1 MEIRGFGSYTE
12 VEHHLATLTIDEKNE
27 LYLSGKL
34 DIMLDEAEIKTKRRR
49 ANNIK
54 RSNKR

>member
-34 DIMLDEAEIKTKRRR
+34 DIMLDEAEIKTKK
-49 ANNIK
+49 AK
-54 RSNKR
+54 SK